1 MNQKNGVHHHDN
13 RGTCSQTR
21 LAESGVAAV
30 DACSCG
36 TLQLHIGP
44 LTLRLAP
51 CALSELRATV
61 DRAITAYAAREA
73 APAPHERPVRFFGN
87 ERGDA

>member
-1 MNQKNGVHHHDN
+1 MNHKTGPHHL
-13 RGTCSQTR
+13 GTSNACSQTR
-21 LAESGVAAV
+21 LAESAVAAI
-30 DACSCG
+30 DLCSCG

-61 DRAITAYAAREA
+61 DKAMAAFGARDVAPAART
-73 APAPHERPVRFFGN
+73 APVSFFGGK
-87 ERGDA
+87 RGDA

>member
-1 MNQKNGVHHHDN
+1 MNQKPGLHAHGT

-30 DACSCG
+30 DSCSCG

-51 CALSELRATV
+51 RALSELRATV
-61 DRAITAYAAREA
+61 DKAITAYAAREGT
-73 APAPHERPVRFFGN
+73 PAVHEQPVRFFGN
-87 ERGDA
+87 ERGEA

>member
-1 MNQKNGVHHHDN
+1 MNQKTGLHTHGT

-30 DACSCG
+30 DLCSCG

-61 DRAITAYAAREA
+61 DKAITAYAAREA
-73 APAPHERPVRFFGN
+73 APAAHEQPVGFFGN
-87 ERGDA
+87 KRGDA

>member
-1 MNQKNGVHHHDN
+1 MNHKSGLHQHGN
-13 RGTCSQTR
+13 RGTCTQTR

-30 DACSCG
+30 DLCSCG

-51 CALSELRATV
+51 CALSELRSTV
-61 DRAITAYAAREA
+61 DKAITAYAAREA
-73 APAPHERPVRFFGN
+73 APVAHEAKVPFFGN
-87 ERGDA
+87 KRGDA